1 MVPYNPNLK
10 NTIYIFIIDDSIND
24 ELANLYLMYC
34 QAFYS
39 GLPVKLVKPGTQ
51 ITETGRDGKTVVKHT
66 MPENFL
72 KHHNIEEREH
82 PIFGMHQLHAG

>member
-39 GLPVKLVKPGTQ
+39 GLPVKLVKPGT
-51 ITETGRDGKTVVKHT
+51 
-66 MPENFL
+66 
-72 KHHNIEEREH
+72 
-82 PIFGMHQLHAG
+82 